1 MKLLKL
7 LLPLTLVVA
16 LSQSCQ
22 KPEQLFTETEISA
35 PDDPFRL
42 MTPAYYRESSDGA
55 SIQVRFYESPRIFD
69 LPKVSA
75 NYALV
80 KSMIDESR
88 DAKMPMKV
96 YYGDINRPYIQ
107 ITAVQEATP
116 EEIKLYEQKFEPSTD
131 NAKLKKVLPGMAIMN
146 GIFDYCAAQ
155 GCTTGTAVIDYCI
168 PFQYVVDGC
177 YARAHKMRQIM
188 NEDYNYE
195 PQKVFSYE
203 GPSGSLAVDAG
214 DCCVYWWYHVAPLVT
229 IKTVGGTAQYV
240 IDPSMFNEPVS
251 IATWTAAQ
259 ENLGCTPF
267 ADFGYTEITAGK
279 IYAPGGATDN
289 SYISTNWTLQVYADL
304 VTCP

>member
-1 MKLLKL
+1 MKLLKC
-7 LLPLTLVVA
+7 LLPLSLLFLIT
-16 LSQSCQ
+16 QSCQ
-22 KPEQLFTETEISA
+22 KTDQLIPDTAIETSNDA
-35 PDDPFRL
+35 FRL
-42 MTPAYYRESSDGA
+42 MTPAYYRESENGS
-55 SIQVRFYESPRIFD
+55 SIQVRFFESPRIFD
-69 LPKVSA
+69 LPKNSVEYA
-75 NYALV
+75 NI
-80 KSMIDESR
+80 KSLIDISR
-88 DAKMPMKV
+88 DAKQPMRV
-96 YYGDINRPYIQ
+96 YFGDITMPYIS
-107 ITAVQEATP
+107 ITGAQKASA
-116 EEIKLYEQKFEPSTD
+116 EEIRLNEQKFVITPE
-131 NAKLKKVLPGMAIMN
+131 NAKLKKVLPGMAVMN

-155 GCTTGTAVIDYCI
+155 GCTTGTATIDYCI

-188 NEDYNYE
+188 NEEYNYE

-229 IKTVGGTAQYV
+229 VKTATGTAQYV
-240 IDPSMFNEPVS
+240 IDPSMFDEPVS

-279 IYAPGGATDN
+279 IYAPGGSTDN
-289 SYISTNWTLQVYADL
+289 SYISTNWTLQFYADL